1 MTAKRSWTGYEIEAL
16 RAQYANTLTATIAA
30 TLGRTPSSTH
40 QKAIKLGLSKSAEF
54 IANASR
60 ARMTPE
66 HPARAEQFAKG
77 HKTWNAGIAFD
88 AGGRS
93 AETRFRPGNVPQTWL
108 PVGSQRL
115 DKDGLLELKFADLP
129 GKDGWIHAHRKAWED
144 INGPV
149 PAGLIVVFK
158 PGRRTA
164 KLDEIT
170 ADAVEAI
177 DRAELMRRNTYHRF
191 GPEIAKVIQLR
202 GAINRQINK
211 RTKEGSHA

>member
-1 MTAKRSWTGYEIEAL
+1 MKAIRPWTGYDVEVL
-16 RAQYANTLTATIAA
+16 RAQYPDTLTSDIAV
-30 TLGRTPSSTH
+30 TLGRTLSSTH
-40 QKAIKLGLSKSAEF
+40 QKALKLGLRKSPEF
-54 IANASR
+54 IAATSR

-66 HPARAEQFAKG
+66 HPARAAQFAKG
-77 HKTWNAGIAFD
+77 HKTWNAGMAYD

-93 AETRFRPGNVPQTWL
+93 AETRFRPGNVPQTWV
-108 PVGSQRL
+108 PVGSRRL
-115 DKDGLLELKFADLP
+115 DKDGLLELKVADLP
-129 GKDGWIHAHRKAWED
+129 GKAGWIHAHRKAWED
-144 INGPV
+144 VNGPV
-149 PAGLIVVFK
+149 PSGLVVVFK

-164 KLDEIT
+164 VLDEIT
-170 ADAVEAI
+170 ADVVEAI